1 MLRCWAVALAAWMS
15 LHVPSQARTQPW
27 WHRGDSRRRGECSPL
42 LAGIQLHDTLACTRV
57 ADDQSWMMP
66 RRAGIRLSQV
76 EGAVRGR
83 LDRERCVRGFQS
95 ASLGHERVY
104 ELSAGTPLTLR
115 SKILAF
121 HADTDVSGSA

>member
-76 EGAVRGR
+76 EVRF
-83 LDRERCVRGFQS
+83 E
-95 ASLGHERVY
+95 
-104 ELSAGTPLTLR
+104 
-115 SKILAF
+115 
-121 HADTDVSGSA
+121 DVSIESDVFVGSRALPSVTNEFMNYLQARPHTAQQDSSIPRRH